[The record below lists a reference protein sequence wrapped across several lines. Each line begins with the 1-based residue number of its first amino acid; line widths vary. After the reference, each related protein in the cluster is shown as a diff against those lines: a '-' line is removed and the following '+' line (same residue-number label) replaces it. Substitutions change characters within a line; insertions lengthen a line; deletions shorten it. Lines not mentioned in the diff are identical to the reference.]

1 MDAPPFTRALL
12 VVNPIAGR
20 GGADDRAQ
28 ELARG
33 LEELGIGT
41 EIFRTAA
48 RGDAAERVAA
58 LAPEVDLVV
67 TVGGDGTLGEVFSEL
82 PARIPVAVL
91 PMGTANVLALDLRLP
106 RRVPDLL
113 RTIAAGRTTDIDT
126 ARVDG
131 RLCFLVLGVGI
142 DGEIVRDVERRRRG
156 PITKAFYVKS
166 ILRCLWRNRPP
177 QLRVWVDGESV
188 PGPWGWVLVSN
199 LVRYGGI
206 LRLSPQRKLDDG
218 LYEVYLFP
226 QGTRRALFCYGLLGL
241 LGRLPCRSCKLVR
254 ARRVR
259 VESDHPV
266 PYEVDGDYGGE
277 TPVQFEVV
285 PERQRLIVP

>member
-1 MDAPPFTRALL
+1 M
-12 VVNPIAGR
+12 VNPIAGR
-20 GGADDRAQ
+20 GRANDRAQ

-33 LEELGIGT
+33 LEELGIGA

-48 RGDAAERVAA
+48 RGDAARRVAE

-67 TVGGDGTLGEVFSEL
+67 TVGGDGTLGEVLSEL
-82 PARIPVAVL
+82 PTEIPVAVL
-91 PMGTANVLALDLRLP
+91 PMGTANVLALDLGLP

-113 RTIAAGRTTDIDT
+113 AIIAAGRTVDIDT
-126 ARVDG
+126 ARVNG
-131 RLCFLVLGVGI
+131 RLSFLVLGVGI

-156 PITKAFYVKS
+156 PITKAFYVQS
-166 ILRCLWRNRPP
+166 ILRCLWGNRPP
-177 QLRVWVDGESV
+177 RLRVWIDGESV
-188 PGPWGWVLVSN
+188 AGHWGWVLVSN
-199 LVRYGGI
+199 LIGYGGI

-226 QGTRRALFCYGLLGL
+226 HGTRRALLRYGLLGL
-241 LGRLPCRSCKLVR
+241 LGRLPGRSCKMVR

-259 VESDHPV
+259 VESDRPV
-266 PYEVDGDYGGE
+266 PYEVDGDYAGV
-277 TPVQFEVV
+277 TPVEFEVL